1 MHVVRVAWLA
11 AFNSVSC
18 RCQLSSCQLAASHPM
33 PAAPL
38 PGTPCRCTSTLPLE
52 LGQVT
57 CLRLLN
63 LEGSDFYDFS
73 LLE

>member
-1 MHVVRVAWLA
+1 MHVVRVSWLA
-11 AFNSVSC
+11 PFNCVSC
-18 RCQLSSCQLAASHPM
+18 RCQLSSCQLDASHSVHACPL
-33 PAAPL
+33 PAA
-38 PGTPCRCTSTLPLE
+38 PCRCTSTLPLE

-57 CLRLLN
+57 RLRLLN